1 MKTPRELLLDR
12 QRQAQ
17 SNLDVIRRE
26 TLAGMNKVQPERA
39 TISLRDIFHSLRW
52 HLTGMGAI
60 WIFVVFLHLDTGR
73 PSQAMASNPPAK
85 TSSPQFIMVS
95 VRENRR
101 QLAEMIDSLPA
112 ENSRRELFRPK
123 PRSER
128 RREMVMA

>member
-12 QRQAQ
+12 HRQAQ
-17 SNLDVIRRE
+17 SKLDAIRRE
-26 TLAGMNKVQPERA
+26 TLAGMKKGQPERA
-39 TISLRDIFHSLRW
+39 AISLRDIFHSLRW

-60 WIFVVFLHLDTGR
+60 WIFVLFLHLETGR

-101 QLAEMIDSLPA
+101 QLAEMIDSPPA
-112 ENSRRELFRPK
+112 ENSHRELFRPK

-128 RREMVMA
+128 RREMAVA